1 MGWRP
6 RANLPGG
13 LIKSLFSHLG
23 AQGYKTLARAA
34 GHCSCNLPAAG
45 GIWALSHVSARVVTR
60 LCAISQRL
68 PAVVQTRKLCAVH
81 GFGNLPAGCV
91 EDVSIRGPTCLDH
104 SK

>member
-23 AQGYKTLARAA
+23 AQGYKTLARAD

-45 GIWALSHVSARVVTR
+45 GICALSHVSARVVTR

-68 PAVVQTRKLCAVH
+68 PAVVQIENFVLCMAS
-81 GFGNLPAGCV
+81 G
-91 EDVSIRGPTCLDH
+91 TCRLAALRM
-104 SK
+104 